1 MRRVKKSIRQQS
13 IINQDTKKDVI
24 YATIDNVLQPVVY
37 DRTLDNQNIIK
48 QNVYMTPER
57 RLARRVKASNTASV
71 TVGQIQGDTIINPII
86 SFDYSRGFAKVT
98 SGNNIQL
105 WKPSFGNNNLNQT
118 TVANQPD
125 IGLDGRGVNGKYP
138 AYFKRDNSDFMTF
151 DSSVTISGDFTMLF
165 YIEPIADPLHKQ
177 YRLLGKSDDNN
188 MYISIGESFNK
199 SYNISFASGSEYE
212 ATVSGYW
219 QPSKKDLLITIQRN
233 NDRVIIREN
242 GVQTETGTIPT
253 SDFVFDQFGK
263 IGNLSI
269 PTFNGR
275 FYHFSA
281 FDGYITTE
289 LEKLEDSIIK
299 QAELANKVGVKQQDY
314 DFEGDEIVDIEPI

>member
-1 MRRVKKSIRQQS
+1 MRRIKRSIKQLAV
-13 IINQDTKKDVI
+13 INQDTKKDVI
-24 YATIDNVLQPVVY
+24 YATIDNVLQPIVY
-37 DRTLDNQNIIK
+37 DRTLDNQTVIK

-57 RLARRVKASNTASV
+57 RLARRIKASNTAS
-71 TVGQIQGDTIINPII
+71 TVVSQFEGDTIINPII
-86 SFDYSRGFAKVT
+86 SFDYNRGFATVT

-151 DSSVTISGDFTMLF
+151 DSSVTISGDFTMFF

-188 MYISIGESFNK
+188 MFISIGESFNK

-219 QPSKKDLLITIQRN
+219 QPSKRDLLITIQRN

-242 GVQTETGTIPT
+242 GVQIETGVIPT

-281 FDGYITTE
+281 FDGYIVTE
-289 LEKLEDSIIK
+289 LEKLENSIMK
-299 QAELANKVGVKQQDY
+299 KAELAGRVGGVQADY
-314 DFEGDEIVDIEPI
+314 SFEGDEIIEF

>member
-1 MRRVKKSIRQQS
+1 MRRIKRSIKQLAV
-13 IINQDTKKDVI
+13 INQDTKKDVI
-24 YATIDNVLQPVVY
+24 YATIDNVLQPIVY
-37 DRTLDNQNIIK
+37 DRTLDNQTVIK

-57 RLARRVKASNTASV
+57 RLARRIKASNTAS
-71 TVGQIQGDTIINPII
+71 TVVSQFEGDTIINPII
-86 SFDYSRGFAKVT
+86 SFDYNRGFATVT

-138 AYFKRDNSDFMTF
+138 AYFKRDNSDFMSL
-151 DSSVTISGDFTMLF
+151 DSAITVSGDFTMFF

-188 MYISIGESFNK
+188 MFISIGESFNK

-219 QPSKKDLLITIQRN
+219 QPSKRDLLITIQRN

-242 GVQTETGTIPT
+242 GVQIETGVIPT

-281 FDGYITTE
+281 FDGYIVTE
-289 LEKLEDSIIK
+289 LEKLENSIMK
-299 QAELANKVGVKQQDY
+299 KAELAGRVGGVQADY
-314 DFEGDEIVDIEPI
+314 SFEGDEIIEF